1 MLTLDEFEKFSK
13 NYVKK
18 LLYLKRTTTT
28 TTNIKTISEAAYY
41 YDSIV
46 PLVASVSVFQNLNVL
61 NAQQH

>member
-28 TTNIKTISEAAYY
+28 NIKTISEEAYY

>member
-1 MLTLDEFEKFSK
+1 MLTLDEFKNFSK
-13 NYVKK
+13 IYVKK

-28 TTNIKTISEAAYY
+28 TNIKTISEEAYY